1 MMNRIPSVLCLLL
14 SCGALLVGS
23 TPLAAQG
30 VTEERVAGRKVW
42 YSLRDV
48 PSRYA
53 HLSELPPAAPY
64 YILLSES
71 RRYCVVNDQIYLT
84 IRDDELFACRW
95 RVPSA

>member
-1 MMNRIPSVLCLLL
+1 MHRIQSVLYLLVPCGVLL
-14 SCGALLVGS
+14 SAA
-23 TPLAAQG
+23 TRPLAAQG
-30 VTEERVAGRKVW
+30 ITEERVADRKVW

-64 YILLSES
+64 YILLAES
-71 RRYCVVNDQIYLT
+71 RRYCVVNDQVYLT
-84 IRDDELFACRW
+84 IRDNELFACRW